1 MKKSHFKIIQ
11 TTVIP
16 VVIISLSI
24 GGCTSKSPAQ
34 IEDRHNMVF
43 TKHGTMEVIR
53 VYQNDTI
60 ESISQQKNIPIEIIA
75 ATNNLHYPYHLYNI
89 RTIMIPKDRFH
100 KVKKSESLKSIL
112 MSICNVHFYSQFS
125 NKYLQCPFQMSIFIV
140 YIFVHLIISI

>member
-43 TKHGTMEVIR
+43 TKHGTMEIIR
-53 VYQNDTI
+53 VYPNDTI
-60 ESISQQKNIPIEIIA
+60 ESIAQQHHIPVEILA
-75 ATNNLHYPYHLYNI
+75 ATNNLSYPYHLYRI
-89 RTIMIPKDRFH
+89 KI
-100 KVKKSESLKSIL
+100 LKQL
-112 MSICNVHFYSQFS
+112 YE
-125 NKYLQCPFQMSIFIV
+125 Y
-140 YIFVHLIISI
+140 HLIKQHQQYGRSYHVLQ